1 MTDLGGWDAS
11 IELLTIYEGTA
22 MTIEEDTGR
31 HAAAGTTVTGV
42 ANAETLDMLLATRFS
57 CRAFTSQPVPDET
70 IRAILSMAQ
79 RTASWC
85 NSQSWHL
92 AITKG
97 AGTERLRTAL
107 TNAASQDIVEETDI
121 PFPREYRG
129 VHLSRR
135 RESGFQLYNAL
146 DIQRSDIDRKRE
158 QAHQNFR
165 FFGAPH
171 VAFIHTDEALGPY
184 GAVDCGAYVS
194 NFLLAATAFGV
205 STIAQAALA
214 VYPNIVR
221 EQLELDSDR
230 TIVCG
235 ISFGYADP
243 DHPANSYRTNRAEI
257 DEVVD
262 WIDR

>member
-1 MTDLGGWDAS
+1 M
-11 IELLTIYEGTA
+11 
-22 MTIEEDTGR
+22 
-31 HAAAGTTVTGV
+31 TGV
-42 ANAETLDMLLATRFS
+42 ETAESLDALLARRSS
-57 CRAFTSQPVPDET
+57 CRAFTSEPVPDAT
-70 IRAILSMAQ
+70 IRTILSMAQ

-92 AITKG
+92 AITRG
-97 AGTERLRTAL
+97 EGTERLRSAL
-107 TNAASQDIVEETDI
+107 ITAASEDLSEPSDI

-129 VHLSRR
+129 VHKLRR

-146 DIQRSDIDRKRE
+146 DIQRGDHARQRE

-171 VAFIHTDEALGPY
+171 VAVIHTDEALGPY

-194 NFLLAATAFGV
+194 NFLLAATAVGV

-214 VYPNIVR
+214 VYPNVLR
-221 EQLELDSDR
+221 EQLSLSEDR

-235 ISFGYADP
+235 ISFGYPDP
-243 DHPANSYRTNRAEI
+243 SHPANSYRTNRAEI